1 MSFLAKS
8 LEGGFADE
16 EVEVH
21 RRADR
26 LCFVPGRDGQV
37 GSPGLPEV
45 GDLRA
50 AVFRDTSLFYILTPN
65 NRKLSGLISL
75 AEPEY
80 HYFAGRWD

>member
-1 MSFLAKS
+1 MLESASGKEHRTKDSFY
-8 LEGGFADE
+8 GGSGRFSFA
-16 EVEVH
+16 
-21 RRADR
+21 
-26 LCFVPGRDGQV
+26 PGRDGQV

-50 AVFRDTSLFYILTPN
+50 AVFRDTSLFCILTPS